1 MKKTKK
7 NAAQAAR
14 IGLKEAW
21 QRAKQALGAAEVRTA
36 KRVKALIESNR
47 GSVEEAAAALARF
60 GAELAK
66 QRERRLGEIQAQLE
80 TFSERLGKER
90 RRVAKLARQKAQ
102 GALAGL
108 DIPSRREVTELTRKV
123 EELGRKIDSLRKAKT
138 QRA

>member
-1 MKKTKK
+1 MKKTRKHT
-7 NAAQAAR
+7 AQAAR
-14 IGLKEAW
+14 TGLKQAW
-21 QRAKQALGAAEVRTA
+21 ERAKQALGAAEVKTA

-60 GAELAK
+60 GAELAR
-66 QRERRLGEIQAQLE
+66 QREKRLGEIQAQLK
-80 TFSERLGKER
+80 TLSDRLGNER
-90 RRVAKLARQKAQ
+90 RRVAKLARQKAR

-123 EELGRKIDSLRKAKT
+123 EELGLKIDSLRRAKK